1 MSEKGRKLKI
11 GIAGC
16 GAIGSSLA
24 KAIVFDLSKEAE
36 LASLY
41 DIDIEKAYNL
51 SMALAMALPN
61 GRQTMV
67 SRPIKFN
74 KKLAVLNL
82 EDLINKADL
91 VIEAT
96 KADTAFDI
104 VKKVL
109 SLSKDI
115 MIMSV
120 GGIMQHYQELKVL
133 TEEKKAHIF
142 IPSGAIC
149 GIDGLKAA
157 SLGKINKVI
166 LTTRKPPKAFLGAP
180 YLLKKKIRLDN
191 IDKDTVLFEG
201 NAAQAIKAF
210 PQNINVAATLS
221 MAGIGPQATIVRI
234 VASPTISRNIHEI
247 EIESDAGKIITRTEN
262 VVHPANPKTSYLA
275 VLSAIATLKE
285 ILEPIKI
292 GT

>member
-1 MSEKGRKLKI
+1 MSEKDKKLKI
-11 GIAGC
+11 GIVGC

-24 KAIVFDLSKEAE
+24 KAIVSGFSKEGE
-36 LASLY
+36 LVSLY

-51 SMALAMALPN
+51 S
-61 GRQTMV
+61 
-67 SRPIKFN
+67 IKFN
-74 KKLAVLNL
+74 KKLAALNL

-96 KADTAFDI
+96 KADAAFDI

-120 GGIMQHYQELKVL
+120 GGIIQHYQELKVL
-133 TEEKKAHIF
+133 TEEKKARIF

-166 LTTRKPPKAFLGAP
+166 LTTRKPPRAFLGAP
-180 YLLKKKIRLDN
+180 YVLKKKIRLDN

-201 NAAQAIKAF
+201 NASQAIKAF

-221 MAGIGPQATIVRI
+221 MAGIGPEATIVRI

-262 VVHPANPKTSYLA
+262 VVHPDNPKTSYLA
-275 VLSAIATLKE
+275 VLSAQATLKQ